1 MKPNRFS
8 NVDFFM
14 KQTPDEKNN
23 EIAGHLIDFIQN
35 KKGTWTRSG
44 DVFTVTN
51 GTKKAQIL
59 INPTNDERLEKEA
72 VRLAQPNIKFL
83 NATSLAAL
91 ETWLKSNL

>member
-1 MKPNRFS
+1 MKPNKFS

-44 DVFTVTN
+44 DVFTVAN

-59 INPTNDERLEKEA
+59 VNPSDDPEAEKEA
-72 VRLAQPNIKFL
+72 IRANKTGAKFF
-83 NATSLAAL
+83 NATSLDDL
-91 ETWLKSNL
+91 QKWLTNNL

>member
-1 MKPNRFS
+1 MLLPVSKC
-8 NVDFFM
+8 
-14 KQTPDEKNN
+14 KW
-23 EIAGHLIDFIQN
+23 LCFIQN
-35 KKGTWTRSG
+35 KKGSWERTG
-44 DVFTVTN
+44 DVLNVSI

-91 ETWLKSNL
+91 ETWLKTNL